1 MRHPFYFGMASIETL
16 HLRHTSGPRY
26 RGRMK
31 TRSLLR
37 AAVLLALLF
46 GAATAAAATA
56 DVPFPAPLAGIALVA
71 LALRLGVMV
80 ESARPGTPAPAARPL
95 RPSLQRAA

>member
-1 MRHPFYFGMASIETL
+1 MGQLFYFGMASIETL
-16 HLRHTSGPRY
+16 HLRHTYGPRY
-26 RGRMK
+26 RRRMK

-56 DVPFPAPLAGIALVA
+56 DVPFPAPLAGLALVA

-80 ESARPGTPAPAARPL
+80 ESARPAPAPAARPL